1 MVRAGV
7 RGELVKWW
15 KYYTPIY
22 GETIRTVAPMNQR
35 VMSPLFKDLGHKITH
50 RIVDRSKEM
59 WLGGAFFVAMY
70 GGAEMVSANI
80 KKHHRH

>member
-1 MVRAGV
+1 
-7 RGELVKWW
+7 
-15 KYYTPIY
+15 
-22 GETIRTVAPMNQR
+22 
-35 VMSPLFKDLGHKITH
+35 MSPLFKDLGHKITH